1 MASISLDLS
10 GGSGSVECQA
20 NFNFQVSL
28 VYFPIIKDIHFQRD
42 KPCPCTKCDGKI
54 VKNHWTFNV
63 QTARHVVYNTE
74 EAERTR
80 VDLVFDDKRSKQDGK
95 VVTMWGDRAE

>member
-28 VYFPIIKDIHFQRD
+28 VYFPIQRQKKGGGGD
-42 KPCPCTKCDGKI
+42 AVAQSVERATPGEVVSGSIPA
-54 VKNHWTFNV
+54 VA
-63 QTARHVVYNTE
+63 ARSLLSNLY
-74 EAERTR
+74 
-80 VDLVFDDKRSKQDGK
+80 SI
-95 VVTMWGDRAE
+95 

>member
-28 VYFPIIKDIHFQRD
+28 VYFPIKGYVETS
-42 KPCPCTKCDGKI
+42 CLSL
-54 VKNHWTFNV
+54 
-63 QTARHVVYNTE
+63 A
-74 EAERTR
+74 
-80 VDLVFDDKRSKQDGK
+80 
-95 VVTMWGDRAE
+95 GDSSRFAAKGFHIPIALGHASQS

>member
-28 VYFPIIKDIHFQRD
+28 VYFPIIK
-42 KPCPCTKCDGKI
+42 TKTEGRARERGKKASI
-54 VKNHWTFNV
+54 ATV
-63 QTARHVVYNTE
+63 
-74 EAERTR
+74 
-80 VDLVFDDKRSKQDGK
+80 LV
-95 VVTMWGDRAE
+95 M

>member
-28 VYFPIIKDIHFQRD
+28 VYFPIIHEGFL
-42 KPCPCTKCDGKI
+42 TSMVTDGTTRIQFAIRMVNLSMNKSINRI
-54 VKNHWTFNV
+54 VCSVPYAH
-63 QTARHVVYNTE
+63 
-74 EAERTR
+74 
-80 VDLVFDDKRSKQDGK
+80 
-95 VVTMWGDRAE
+95 

>member
-28 VYFPIIKDIHFQRD
+28 VYFPTLAITCKNKMGYSIKHKILDILTKQLSEW
-42 KPCPCTKCDGKI
+42 CTNRQVRVSLGRRAGKDSI
-54 VKNHWTFNV
+54 
-63 QTARHVVYNTE
+63 
-74 EAERTR
+74 EA
-80 VDLVFDDKRSKQDGK
+80 DF
-95 VVTMWGDRAE
+95 

>member
-28 VYFPIIKDIHFQRD
+28 VYFPINDSVDVGYIEI
-42 KPCPCTKCDGKI
+42 
-54 VKNHWTFNV
+54 
-63 QTARHVVYNTE
+63 
-74 EAERTR
+74 R
-80 VDLVFDDKRSKQDGK
+80 VAIANKKL
-95 VVTMWGDRAE
+95 